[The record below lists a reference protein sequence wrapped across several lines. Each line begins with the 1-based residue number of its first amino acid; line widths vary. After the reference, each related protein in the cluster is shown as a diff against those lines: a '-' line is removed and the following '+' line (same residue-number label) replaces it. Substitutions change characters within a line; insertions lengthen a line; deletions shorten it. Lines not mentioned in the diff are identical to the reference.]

1 MAEDKNL
8 VIAQNREI
16 QNMIYTIRNKQ
27 VMVDSD
33 LAELYQVTTG
43 RLNEQVKRNLNRFP
57 SRFMFQLTDDEYK
70 SLISQNAISK
80 KGRGGR
86 RTSPYVFTEQGIA
99 MLSTVLKSDI
109 AVDVSI
115 KIMDAFVE
123 MRNFLLSNGNF
134 GSRSARVLLERYPHE
149 ALIFTAQTKNGL
161 EKYQAMG
168 IETRIVDF
176 NNAEKLMEAFKDAD
190 TVILISMPFVGPKRR
205 EAHKIA
211 IDAAVAAGVSK
222 LVYTSIV
229 GAGHEDINAYEVND
243 HVWTERYI
251 KKQPIHYLILRD
263 SQYAEAMVS
272 TFVEAVENTNG
283 IIRNNMGDGKMA
295 FVSRD
300 DCALAAACAAMSD
313 WEDRIVDIN
322 GAELLTIAQYMA
334 IASEVTGKKTE
345 YQYIND
351 DEMYEFFDS
360 IGVPR
365 TTEEM
370 WADTAKNF
378 PFCSDGMVSFGRAI
392 RLNQM
397 STFTD
402 DFEKLTGQKPITVRE
417 MFEDI
422 ENHLIGTRTSTDN

>member
-1 MAEDKNL
+1 MA
-8 VIAQNREI
+8 A
-16 QNMIYTIRNKQ
+16 
-27 VMVDSD
+27 
-33 LAELYQVTTG
+33 A
-43 RLNEQVKRNLNRFP
+43 VKRR
-57 SRFMFQLTDDEYK
+57 
-70 SLISQNAISK
+70 
-80 KGRGGR
+80 
-86 RTSPYVFTEQGIA
+86 
-99 MLSTVLKSDI
+99 MLV
-109 AVDVSI
+109 
-115 KIMDAFVE
+115 ME
-123 MRNFLLSNGNF
+123 NGSVHEGTGF
-134 GSRSARVLLERYPHE
+134 GSMNDAVCELVFNTSMVGYQEIVTDPSY
-149 ALIFTAQTKNGL
+149 TAQTVVMTYPLIGN
-161 EKYQAMG
+161 YG
-168 IETRIVDF
+168 ITDEDNETRVPTMGGLVVREYCDMPSNFRYTKTLGEILEENGIQKYPDLVIENCSSGGLRMDYALLSRLSIQSTSDQEEYDMYAQISA
-176 NNAEKLMEAFKDAD
+176 NAA
-190 TVILISMPFVGPKRR
+190 T
-205 EAHKIA
+205 
-211 IDAAVAAGVSK
+211 GV
-222 LVYTSIV
+222 
-229 GAGHEDINAYEVND
+229 
-243 HVWTERYI
+243 
-251 KKQPIHYLILRD
+251 YLILRD

-417 MFEDI
+417 MFEDM

>member
-1 MAEDKNL
+1 MKKILLNG
-8 VIAQNREI
+8 
-16 QNMIYTIRNKQ
+16 
-27 VMVDSD
+27 VD
-33 LAELYQVTTG
+33 
-43 RLNEQVKRNLNRFP
+43 
-57 SRFMFQLTDDEYK
+57 
-70 SLISQNAISK
+70 
-80 KGRGGR
+80 
-86 RTSPYVFTEQGIA
+86 
-99 MLSTVLKSDI
+99 
-109 AVDVSI
+109 
-115 KIMDAFVE
+115 
-123 MRNFLLSNGNF
+123 GNF
-134 GSRSARVLLERYPHE
+134 GSRSARVLLEKYPHE
-149 ALIFTAQTKNGL
+149 ALIFTAPTKNGL

-168 IETRIVDF
+168 IETRIADF
-176 NNAEKLMEAFKDAD
+176 NNAEKLTEAFKDAD

-205 EAHKIA
+205 AAHKIA
-211 IDAAVAAGVSK
+211 IDAAVAAGVNK

-243 HVWTERYI
+243 HVWTESYI

-272 TFVEAVENTNG
+272 TFVEANG
-283 IIRNNMGDGKMA
+283 SIRNNMGDGKMA

-351 DEMYEFFDS
+351 DEMSEFFDS
-360 IGVPR
+360 IGV
-365 TTEEM
+365 
-370 WADTAKNF
+370 

-417 MFEDI
+417 MFEDM